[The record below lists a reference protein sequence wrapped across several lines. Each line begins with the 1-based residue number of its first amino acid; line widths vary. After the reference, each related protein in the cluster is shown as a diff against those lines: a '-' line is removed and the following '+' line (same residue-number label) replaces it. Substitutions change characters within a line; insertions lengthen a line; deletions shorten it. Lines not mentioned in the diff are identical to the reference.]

1 MKKRVLG
8 FCLGLIASISM
19 ATAAMGATWDCY
31 TSIASNGATATGVT
45 DWAGANYCSA
55 NITGLYGGGTK
66 SGFAEGVVACNATV
80 RVSATTPFTSATTM
94 HRADTNGNSYRFS
107 TSDAR

>member
-19 ATAAMGATWDCY
+19 ATAAMGASWDCY
-31 TSIASNGATATGVT
+31 TSISSNGATAMGVT

-55 NITGLYGGGTK
+55 NLTGVYRGGIA
-66 SGFAEGVVACNATV
+66 SDWAEGVVACTAAAH
-80 RVSATTPFTSATTM
+80 VSATTPFTSASTV
-94 HRADTNGNSYRFS
+94 HHADANGNSYDFS
-107 TSDAR
+107 TSTTR